1 MTIATI
7 SQLPLSPSAVLDMP
21 PVRSLADLL
30 TRVLAD
36 PALPPRRAR
45 DHASSLRRFGGIVG
59 RDLAAIP
66 ASFDALRP
74 LIASVHPAAH
84 GLSLKRWQN
93 IRSAVGT
100 LLRRYGSAA
109 VHRRL
114 ACHLP
119 EPWYSLRA
127 VVTDPAMQRGLARFL
142 RYCVDH
148 GIAPDAVSDTTFSAF
163 AASLTTGTLVA
174 KPQRV
179 ERMARQ
185 QWNRAAALPGW
196 PVTLVPVTSNRDDYQ
211 LPLDRLPPSFAAD
224 LEAWMRRLS
233 GADPLDEFGPAR
245 PLRPSSLKTA
255 RGHVLR
261 FAAALVH
268 AGEEPRT
275 LTTLAALVVPERFKA
290 ALLWLMARLGGASPG
305 LIEQAKCLLAV
316 ARHWVQA
323 SKADLERLDKLV
335 AKLGSRRK
343 GMTDKNRARLRA
355 FDDPKH
361 LLALLT
367 LPERLMDKADR
378 VAAPSRREALMAQSA
393 VAIQILLLVPLRRLN
408 LLRLDVHR
416 HLCRSRSG
424 RHAVVHLVIPA
435 EETKTSQPI
444 EAVLPEPL
452 VRMIDHFMTRYRPL
466 LTSDSGGLLF
476 PGRDGGCKHITAL
489 TAQIERAVRDHTGLT
504 VNPHLFRHL
513 AGKLSQQFD
522 PGNYELSRQLLG
534 HRSTDTTVTYYTGQ
548 DTAAAVAR
556 YDANILERARSLRSN
571 VVER

>member
-1 MTIATI
+1 M
-7 SQLPLSPSAVLDMP
+7 
-21 PVRSLADLL
+21 RSLADLL
-30 TRVLAD
+30 THVLAD
-36 PALPPRRAR
+36 PALPPQRAR
-45 DHASSLRRFGGIVG
+45 DLASSLRRFGRIVG

-93 IRSAVGT
+93 IRSNVST
-100 LLRRYGSAA
+100 LLRHYGATA
-109 VHRRL
+109 IHRRL

-127 VVTDPAMQRGLARFL
+127 AVTDPAMQRGLARFL
-142 RYCVDH
+142 RYCADH
-148 GIAPDAVSDTTFSAF
+148 NIAPDAVSDATFTAF
-163 AASLTTGTLVA
+163 ATSLTTGTLVA

-185 QWNRAAALPGW
+185 QWNRAVALPGW
-196 PVTLVPVTSNRDDYQ
+196 PITPVPVTSNRDDYQ
-211 LPLDRLPPSFAAD
+211 LPLELLPASFAAD

-233 GADPLDEFGPAR
+233 GADPLDEFGPAH

-261 FAAALVH
+261 FAAAVVH
-268 AGEEPRT
+268 AGEDPRA
-275 LTTLAALVVPERFKA
+275 LTTLATLVVPERFKI
-290 ALLWLMARLGGASPG
+290 ALLWLMTRRGGASPG
-305 LIEQAKCLLAV
+305 LIEQAKCLLSV

-323 SKADLERLDKLV
+323 PKTDLERLNKLV

-378 VAAPSRREALMAQSA
+378 VAVPSRREALMAQSA

-466 LTSDSGGLLF
+466 LTSDSNGLLF
-476 PGRDGGCKHITAL
+476 PGGNGGCKHITAL
-489 TAQIERAVRDHTGLT
+489 TAQIERAVRDHTGLV

-556 YDANILERARSLRSN
+556 YDASILERTRSLRGS
-571 VVER
+571 VVGR

>member
-1 MTIATI
+1 MTTSTT
-7 SQLPLSPSAVLDMP
+7 SQSQPSSPAVLDMP
-21 PVRSLADLL
+21 PMRSLADLL

-36 PALPPRRAR
+36 LALPPRRAR

-74 LIASVHPAAH
+74 LLASVHPAAH

-93 IRSAVGT
+93 IRSAVST
-100 LLRRYGSAA
+100 LLRHYGATA
-109 VHRRL
+109 THRRL

-119 EPWYSLRA
+119 EPWYNLRA
-127 VVTDPAMQRGLARFL
+127 AVTDPAMQRGLARFL
-142 RYCVDH
+142 RYCADH
-148 GIAPDAVSDTTFSAF
+148 NIAPDAVSDATFSAF

-196 PVTLVPVTSNRDDYQ
+196 PVTPVPVTSNRDDYQ
-211 LPLDRLPPSFAAD
+211 LPLDRLPASFATD
-224 LEAWMRRLS
+224 LAAWMQRLS

-268 AGEEPRT
+268 SGEAPQA
-275 LTTLAALVVPERFKA
+275 LTGLAALVVPERFKA

-316 ARHWVQA
+316 ARHWVQVP
-323 SKADLERLDKLV
+323 KADLERLNKLV
-335 AKLGSRRK
+335 AKLGNRRK

-378 VAAPSRREALMAQSA
+378 VAVPSRRDALMAQTA
-393 VAIQILLLVPLRRLN
+393 VAVQILLLVPLRRLN

-424 RHAVVHLVIPA
+424 RHAVVHLVISA

-489 TAQIERAVRDHTGLT
+489 TTQIERAVRDHTGLA

-571 VVER
+571 VVGR

>member
-1 MTIATI
+1 MTTSTT
-7 SQLPLSPSAVLDMP
+7 SQFPLSSPAVLDMP
-21 PVRSLADLL
+21 SVRSLADLL

-36 PALPPRRAR
+36 PALPPQRAR

-93 IRSAVGT
+93 IRSAIST
-100 LLRRYGSAA
+100 LLRHYGATA
-109 VHRRL
+109 IHRRL

-127 VVTDPAMQRGLARFL
+127 AVTDPAMQRGLARFL
-142 RYCVDH
+142 RYCADQGV
-148 GIAPDAVSDTTFSAF
+148 GPDAVSDDTFTAF
-163 AASLTTGTLVA
+163 AASLATGTLVA

-185 QWNRAAALPGW
+185 QWNRAVALPGW
-196 PVTLVPVTSNRDDYQ
+196 PVTPVPVTSNRDDYQ
-211 LPLDRLPPSFAAD
+211 LPLERLPPSFATD
-224 LEAWMRRLS
+224 LAAWMRRLS

-268 AGEEPRT
+268 AGEDPQA
-275 LTTLAALVVPERFKA
+275 LTTLAALVVPERFKG

-316 ARHWVQA
+316 ARHWVQTP
-323 SKADLERLDKLV
+323 KTDLERLNKLV

-378 VAAPSRREALMAQSA
+378 VAAPSRREALMAQTA
-393 VAIQILLLVPLRRLN
+393 VAVQILLLVPLRRLN

-424 RHAVVHLVIPA
+424 RHAVVHLVILA

-452 VRMIDHFMTRYRPL
+452 VRMIDHFLTRYRPL
-466 LTSDSGGLLF
+466 LTSDTGGLLF

-489 TAQIERAVRDHTGLT
+489 TAQIERAVRDHTGLV

-571 VVER
+571 VVGR